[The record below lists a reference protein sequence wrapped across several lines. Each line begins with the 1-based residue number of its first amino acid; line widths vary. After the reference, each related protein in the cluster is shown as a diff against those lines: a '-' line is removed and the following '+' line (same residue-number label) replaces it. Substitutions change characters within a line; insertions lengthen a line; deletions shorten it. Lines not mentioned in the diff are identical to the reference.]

1 MRVANRKCIRRL
13 AFKNLQAAKLRN
25 IITVAAVALT
35 TILFTSLFTIALSII
50 ENFQQSNFRQVGTTY
65 HGIFK
70 EGNQS
75 GSNRFK
81 STVSTWCGAG
91 DRKRIHYYHRCR
103 RNRNNR
109 NFYPLRLLGI

>member
-70 EGNQS
+70 ELTKEQFDELKEVKKFMLQNMFPQKG
-75 GSNRFK
+75 
-81 STVSTWCGAG
+81 
-91 DRKRIHYYHRCR
+91 
-103 RNRNNR
+103 
-109 NFYPLRLLGI
+109 